1 MVLNLD
7 LSPDLEARLTQRAT
21 ATGRSVDAVAIEAL
35 RDALSADTNVNPERD
50 REAWRSRL
58 EAIIDRHPAVD
69 HFVDDSRDS
78 IYEGRGE

>member
-7 LSPDLEARLTQRAT
+7 LSPDLEDRLTQRAA
-21 ATGRSVDAVAIEAL
+21 ATGRSVDDVAIEAL
-35 RDALSADTNVNPERD
+35 RDALSADAAINPERD
-50 REAWRSRL
+50 HEAWRARL
-58 EAIIDRHPAVD
+58 QAIIDRHPAVD